1 MISLHCQL
9 LVNFL
14 FNFFFCTICQ
24 QFYLSTRTFFLQ
36 NSPSPKPVQ
45 IQEVRKTPSLLYSGI
60 GVDFSKILIYS
71 HYIYICRQV
80 LFSDSLSLLLVKQ
93 QTRQYQ
99 MNILYV
105 QVKEI
110 VNRNLRFRQ
119 NGGRYGISALHIRAK
134 QFQKMLSFFVFI
146 IIFGLGIAE

>member
-1 MISLHCQL
+1 MDFTGSMLKNKMKYIFL
-9 LVNFL
+9 LWKIKMSKGKFLTWFHYIVSYLSIFL

-24 QFYLSTRTFFLQ
+24 QFYLSTWTFFLQ
-36 NSPSPKPVQ
+36 NSPSPEPIQ

-93 QTRQYQ
+93 QQTRQYQ

-105 QVKEI
+105 
-110 VNRNLRFRQ
+110 
-119 NGGRYGISALHIRAK
+119 
-134 QFQKMLSFFVFI
+134 
-146 IIFGLGIAE
+146 